1 MGLAIGSVV
10 AEAGAWQDL
19 LFVGRRDRAPDHP
32 LVSLPPARYAR
43 GFPGPPPARTL
54 VLLAVPDGAVREVA
68 TAIAAQGAPGLGCVA
83 LHLSGTLPAEA
94 LGGLSERGYAVGGLH
109 PLQTVADPA
118 RGAER
123 LRGAYF
129 TFEGDPSARAAAA
142 EIVEAAAG
150 RMLEVHA
157 TEKARYHA
165 ACVFASNYVVACA
178 AVATRLLATAAN
190 IAEAE
195 AARALQ
201 PLWGGAVSNLDR
213 LGPTEALT
221 GPVRRGDVDTVRAH
235 LDALDGAELELYAE
249 LAAETLRV
257 ALRAG
262 LNADVAKLI
271 ETEILK
277 TRGGG
282 SGHR

>member
-1 MGLAIGSVV
+1 MGLAIGSVI
-10 AEAGAWQDL
+10 AEARATQEL
-19 LFVGRRDRAPDHP
+19 LFVGRRDRAPKHP
-32 LVSLPPARYAR
+32 VMSLPRVRYAR
-43 GFPGPPPARTL
+43 AFSGPPPAGTL
-54 VLLAVPDGAVREVA
+54 VLLAVPDGAVRETA
-68 TAIAAQGAPGLGCVA
+68 TAIAAQGAAGPGCVA
-83 LHLSGTLPAEA
+83 LHLSGALPAEA
-94 LGGLSERGYAVGGLH
+94 LGSLAERGYAVGGLH

-129 TFEGDPSARAAAA
+129 TFEGDPSARATAS
-142 EIVEAAAG
+142 EIVEAADG

-165 ACVFASNYVVACA
+165 ACVFASNYVIACA

-221 GPVRRGDVDTVRAH
+221 GPVRRGDIDTVRAH

-249 LAAETLRV
+249 LALETLRV
-257 ALRAG
+257 AKRAG
-262 LNADVAKLI
+262 LSAEIAALI
-271 ETEILK
+271 ET
-277 TRGGG
+277 
-282 SGHR
+282 

>member
-1 MGLAIGSVV
+1 M
-10 AEAGAWQDL
+10 
-19 LFVGRRDRAPDHP
+19 
-32 LVSLPPARYAR
+32 
-43 GFPGPPPARTL
+43 
-54 VLLAVPDGAVREVA
+54 
-68 TAIAAQGAPGLGCVA
+68 A
-83 LHLSGTLPAEA
+83 LHLSGVLPAAA
-94 LGGLSERGYAVGGLH
+94 LGTLAERGYAVGSLH

-129 TFEGDPSARAAAA
+129 TFEGDPAAHAAAA

-201 PLWGGAVSNLDR
+201 PLWGGGAGIWVPEETGCCESGFR
-213 LGPTEALT
+213 ARACRGICICGEMPFWSAL
-221 GPVRRGDVDTVRAH
+221 P
-235 LDALDGAELELYAE
+235 
-249 LAAETLRV
+249 
-257 ALRAG
+257 
-262 LNADVAKLI
+262 
-271 ETEILK
+271 
-277 TRGGG
+277 GG
-282 SGHR
+282 